1 MSYPLYQVDAFADAV
16 FTGNPAAVMPLDSW
30 LSDDLLQAIAAE
42 NNLSETAFFV
52 PARNGEAD
60 FDLRW
65 FTPAV
70 EIDLCG
76 HATLASAH
84 VLFEDLGFRGDRI
97 RFSSRSGILTVVRRG
112 EELVMDFP
120 ARKPADHP
128 YLDPVAEALG
138 GRPAAFAKGV
148 RDLVAIFDH
157 ADDVAA
163 LEPDFRA
170 LSRFD
175 HFAVIATAP
184 GDGNGL
190 DFVCRFFAPR
200 AGVDEDPVTG
210 SAFTTLIPYWATRLG
225 RNDLKARQISRRGG
239 NVSGRFLG
247 DRVEIGGQA
256 RSYLKGEIT
265 F

>member
-1 MSYPLYQVDAFADAV
+1 RPDAALHPARLTVAKDRKNQQISVTTSLQQRLPAMSYPLYQVDAFADAV

-97 RFSSRSGILTVVRRG
+97 RFSSRSGILT
-112 EELVMDFP
+112 
-120 ARKPADHP
+120 
-128 YLDPVAEALG
+128 
-138 GRPAAFAKGV
+138 
-148 RDLVAIFDH
+148 
-157 ADDVAA
+157 
-163 LEPDFRA
+163 
-170 LSRFD
+170 
-175 HFAVIATAP
+175 
-184 GDGNGL
+184 
-190 DFVCRFFAPR
+190 
-200 AGVDEDPVTG
+200 
-210 SAFTTLIPYWATRLG
+210 
-225 RNDLKARQISRRGG
+225 
-239 NVSGRFLG
+239 
-247 DRVEIGGQA
+247 
-256 RSYLKGEIT
+256 
-265 F
+265 

>member
-1 MSYPLYQVDAFADAV
+1 
-16 FTGNPAAVMPLDSW
+16 
-30 LSDDLLQAIAAE
+30 
-42 NNLSETAFFV
+42 
-52 PARNGEAD
+52 
-60 FDLRW
+60 
-65 FTPAV
+65 
-70 EIDLCG
+70 
-76 HATLASAH
+76 
-84 VLFEDLGFRGDRI
+84 
-97 RFSSRSGILTVVRRG
+97 
-112 EELVMDFP
+112 MDFP

-256 RSYLKGEIT
+256 RTYLKGEIT